1 MPSKLNSEFNYRYQV
16 LGNTPWEKIKILKGF
31 LEGRIRAVALEKVS
45 HLKHAAKV
53 AELEHLKATNAPK
66 HEQLNLEAELVE
78 LDSHMVIIDEAYELN
93 RKEIQILNKLLSEC
107 YEIAELVRF
116 PGYSDEEMFEA
127 NAANEFTVST
137 LREMQSEIVAMGQPL
152 AATVLH
158 VMSNPHTLSAAIQAG
173 LIPMQSLPL
182 VVDNAPVYGS
192 LTLEE
197 AQELIQPLLTA
208 TLEQKDN
215 VLLLQ
220 KPKTK
225 I

>member
-1 MPSKLNSEFNYRYQV
+1 L
-16 LGNTPWEKIKILKGF
+16 
-31 LEGRIRAVALEKVS
+31 A
-45 HLKHAAKV
+45 
-53 AELEHLKATNAPK
+53 
-66 HEQLNLEAELVE
+66 
-78 LDSHMVIIDEAYELN
+78 
-93 RKEIQILNKLLSEC
+93 EC
-107 YEIAELVRF
+107 YEIAEPTRI
-116 PGYSDEEMFEA
+116 PGYSDEDMFEA

-197 AQELIQPLLTA
+197 AQTLIQPLLTA
-208 TLEQKDN
+208 TIEQKDN

-220 KPKTK
+220 KPK
-225 I
+225 

>member
-31 LEGRIRAVALEKVS
+31 LEGRTRAVTLEEVS
-45 HLKHAAKV
+45 HLKYEAKV

-66 HEQLNLEAELVE
+66 HEQLNMQAELIE
-78 LDSHMVIIDEAYELN
+78 LDSHMVVVNEAYELN
-93 RKEIQILNKLLSEC
+93 RKEVEILNALLAEC
-107 YEIAELVRF
+107 YDIAEPTRI

-158 VMSNPHTLSAAIQAG
+158 VMSNPHTLSAAIQSG
-173 LIPMQSLPL
+173 LIPMQSLSL
-182 VVDNAPVYGS
+182 VVENAPVYGS

-197 AQELIQPLLTA
+197 AQTLIQPLITA
-208 TLEQKDN
+208 NLEQGNN
-215 VLLLQ
+215 VLRLQ
-220 KPKTK
+220 KPKIT
-225 I
+225 

>member
-31 LEGRIRAVALEKVS
+31 LEGRIRAVALEEVS
-45 HLKHAAKV
+45 HIKHAAVV

-66 HEQLNLEAELVE
+66 HEQLNLEAELIE
-78 LDSHMVIIDEAYELN
+78 LNSHMVIVDEAYELN
-93 RKEIQILNKLLSEC
+93 RKEIEILNRLLAEC
-107 YEIAELVRF
+107 YDIAEPTRI
-116 PGYSDEEMFEA
+116 PGYSDEDMFEA

-197 AQELIQPLLTA
+197 AQTLIQPLLKA
-208 TLEQKDN
+208 TLEQNNN

-220 KPKTK
+220 KPK
-225 I
+225 

>member
-45 HLKHAAKV
+45 HLKYDAKV
-53 AELEHLKATNAPK
+53 AELEYLKATDAPK
-66 HEQLNLEAELVE
+66 HEQLKLQAELIE
-78 LDSHMVIIDEAYELN
+78 LDSHMVVIDEAYELN
-93 RKEIQILNKLLSEC
+93 HKEVEILNVLLAEC
-107 YEIAELVRF
+107 YDIAEPTRI
-116 PGYSDEEMFEA
+116 PGYSDEEMFES

-152 AATVLH
+152 ASTVLH

-197 AQELIQPLLTA
+197 AQTLIQPLITA
-208 TLEQKDN
+208 TIEQKDN

-220 KPKTK
+220 KPK
-225 I
+225 